1 MLIGLIKWFDT
12 EKGFG
17 AIGTYK
23 EGEFFLHTN
32 NFLEKPS
39 KLVKG
44 TAIVFKKLIDPKKNR
59 NTAVNCKPV
68 STREDFSLI
77 LKSLTEQDNIS
88 IEKEIRG
95 TSRHGNPYL
104 RKESVPFSVKVTA
117 TSQLFKSIDAE
128 TIQSFIIEYFDKE
141 LNKENF
147 IEFCEFIE
155 ARISKNISPEIAE
168 PLINRIFEYFKGKL
182 NDKILFSV
190 WKTKKF
196 KYIAYTEK
204 QDYEI
209 PVEVLSKFSNEIG
222 IAELNRI
229 KEYDFGNVLCESIAI
244 NRIETS
250 KKETI
255 AEIKNLLLLLPFIL
269 TEKKDAIA
277 QQLIITLTTAYR
289 KEINEQANSFGEIHT
304 NDDFNKHNRL
314 KQLIG
319 SEVTEKL
326 KNELTVEIDSI
337 IVAKCTENFRVSL
350 WLKGLIQNISF
361 DLINKEFL
369 KCDNEIKISI
379 LKKTALAEQFE
390 LLKNYHQQNNFE
402 QTFGILERY
411 LKSENSLSYYFE
423 LNEKLFDSEFFKDK
437 IGNDLLT
444 LFNDYVSHKA
454 TEDEKYNLFFK
465 GLTQDLSLTLAIKNA
480 ASLNANQ
487 CEKLFKT
494 YSSNQEF
501 IYEFLSTKVAAAKQE
516 DLNWIV
522 TLAKEYLETEIF
534 TKFDSEIFA
543 TLSPAD
549 YFKLWEYGKVNI
561 FPESYIASTLNEKYE
576 DYNKLKKWINDGL
589 VLSEKIK
596 SFLLSYLKANQE
608 VSDRII
614 FYRQYNHIKCL
625 VDLDNSTVSNI
636 EDFKNDFYSI
646 ILWFL
651 GSEISFDFDLLA
663 SKFIYFSPDDQ
674 VKIIRKLFFLKANGT
689 IQLSINELNKLTRI
703 DLDLYRTSK
712 KFNPEIPLDISTE
725 IILSALLSYTQT
737 NKFLVEG
744 ELLSLVLQSLG
755 TDKKRK
761 FKLSNYFENCEG
773 RLNAEFDW
781 SRNGEISKVNFGEG
795 RFYFAIKFEYD
806 PGLVEAVKNIPGRK
820 WNNDTKVWGVPSQY
834 ETEVLEFAKKNRFF
848 LDFEGSNYANNTHLA
863 KFLRGEVPNGISF
876 CEGRLANKQDDLFKK
891 DFWWCGNQKCFQ
903 KCETYHSL
911 EQWELYTLLD
921 FCEILE
927 LNTDETNRMNDFI
940 PKGYY
945 YQFIGLIN
953 RFNRLLDKIY
963 CQECNEILHPVD
975 TSHFAAHTV
984 VRFCCENDKCGQHKK
999 EVYLNHCLNGQCNS
1013 IVDSRISKSCKN
1025 GLYICDNCGSCCS
1038 HSMLQ
1043 RRLTNLQTTGGYI
1056 HQNLIKCV
1064 SEKLGHLER
1073 AEYFCHKCKGE
1084 MQEISTDIFLCN
1096 TCNVKYDT
1104 VKYKIKRPH
1113 RHLRTTNTN
1122 NGANDFDTDFT

>member
-95 TSRHGNPYL
+95 TSRHGNAYL

-117 TSQLFKSIDAE
+117 TSQLFKSIDTD
-128 TIQSFIIEYFDKE
+128 TIKSFILEYFDKE
-141 LNKENF
+141 LDKENF
-147 IEFCEFIE
+147 ITFCEFIE
-155 ARISKNISPEIAE
+155 ARISKNISTEIAE
-168 PLINRIFEYFKGKL
+168 PLINEIFEYFKGKL

-196 KYIAYTEK
+196 KYIAYTDK
-204 QDYEI
+204 QKYEI
-209 PVEVLSKFSNEIG
+209 PVEVLTKFSNEVG
-222 IAELNRI
+222 INELNRI
-229 KEYDFGNVLCESIAI
+229 KEYSFGAAFCEKIAI
-244 NRIETS
+244 EKIES
-250 KKETI
+250 AKEFTI
-255 AEIKNLLLLLPFIL
+255 ADIKNLYQLTSFIYSDRKDLLIQNLKLQFDLAYLNEIVAISSTYGTIE
-269 TEKKDAIA
+269 TEA
-277 QQLIITLTTAYR
+277 
-289 KEINEQANSFGEIHT
+289 
-304 NDDFNKHNRL
+304 DFNKYNLL
-314 KQLIG
+314 KQKVGKELDIQ
-319 SEVTEKL
+319 SKNSIFEKL
-326 KNELTVEIDSI
+326 NEI
-337 IVAKCTENFRVSL
+337 IVLNCSESFKVSL
-350 WLKGLIQNISF
+350 WLKGLIKDIPF
-361 DLINKEFL
+361 DSIKIKFL
-369 KCDNEIKISI
+369 KCDSETKISI
-379 LKKTALAEQFE
+379 LKRIALAEQFE
-390 LLKNYHQQNNFE
+390 LLTNYHQQNTFE
-402 QTFGILERY
+402 QTFEVLEKY
-411 LKSENSLSYYFE
+411 IKSENSLSYYFE
-423 LNEKLFDSEFFKDK
+423 LNEKIFDSEFLKDK

-465 GLTQDLSLTLAIKNA
+465 GLTQDLSLPLAIKNA
-480 ASLNANQ
+480 ASLNTNQ
-487 CEKLFKT
+487 CEKLLKT
-494 YSSNQEF
+494 YSSNQGF
-501 IYEFLSTKVAAAKQE
+501 IYEFLNTQVAEAKQE
-516 DLNWIV
+516 DLKWIV
-522 TLAKEYLETEIF
+522 TFAKEYLDNEAF
-534 TKFDSEIFA
+534 TKFDSELFA
-543 TLSPAD
+543 SLNSAD

-561 FPESYIASTLNEKYE
+561 FPESYIASILNEKYE
-576 DYNKLKKWINDGL
+576 DFNKLKKWITEGL
-589 VLSEKIK
+589 ASLEKIK

-625 VDLDNSTVSNI
+625 VDLDNTTISNI
-636 EDFKNDFYSI
+636 EDIKNDFYSI

-651 GSEISFDFDLLA
+651 GIGSIFDFDLLA

-689 IQLSINELNKLTRI
+689 IQLSINELNKLTRV

-712 KFNPEIPLDISTE
+712 RFNPEIPIDISTE
-725 IILSALLSYTQT
+725 IILSALFNYTQT

-761 FKLSNYFENCEG
+761 FKLTNYFEKCGG

-806 PGLVEAVKNIPGRK
+806 PSLVEAVKNIPGRK
-820 WNNDTKVWGVPSQY
+820 WNNDTKLWGVPSQY
-834 ETEVLEFAKKNRFF
+834 ENEVLEFAKNNRFF

-891 DFWWCGNQKCFQ
+891 EFWWCGNQKCFQ
-903 KCETYHSL
+903 KCETYHSI

-940 PKGYY
+940 PKGHY

-963 CQECNEILHPVD
+963 CHECNEILHPVD

-1025 GLYICDNCGSCCS
+1025 GLYICENCGSCCS

-1043 RRLTNLQTTGGYI
+1043 RRLANLQTTGGYI

-1064 SEKLGHLER
+1064 NEKLGHLER
-1073 AEYFCHKCKGE
+1073 AEYFCYKCKDE
-1084 MQEISTDIFLCN
+1084 MQETSTDLFNCSK
-1096 TCNVKYDT
+1096 CNVKYDT
-1104 VKYKIKRPH
+1104 TKYKIKRTH
-1113 RHLRTTNTN
+1113 RHLRTTNTDN
-1122 NGANDFDTDFT
+1122 ASTDLDDFFS

>member
-104 RKESVPFSVKVTA
+104 RKENVPFSVKITA
-117 TSQLFKSIDAE
+117 TSQLFKSIDTD
-128 TIQSFIIEYFDKE
+128 TIKSFILEYFDKE
-141 LNKENF
+141 LDKENF
-147 IEFCEFIE
+147 ITFCEFIE

-168 PLINRIFEYFKGKL
+168 PLINEIFEYFKGKL

-196 KYIAYTEK
+196 KYIAYSEK

-209 PVEVLSKFSNEIG
+209 PVEILTKFSNEID

-229 KEYDFGNVLCESIAI
+229 KEYDFGIALCEGIAI

-269 TEKKDAIA
+269 TEKKEGIT
-277 QQLIITLTTAYR
+277 QQLTIRLTTAYR
-289 KEINEQANSFGEIHT
+289 KEINEQANSFSEIHT

-319 SEVTEKL
+319 SEVTEEIK
-326 KNELTVEIDSI
+326 KELTLEIDNI
-337 IVAKCTENFRVSL
+337 IVAKCTENFKVSL
-350 WLKGLIQNISF
+350 WLKDLIQSIPF
-361 DLINKEFL
+361 DLIIKEFL
-369 KCDNEIKISI
+369 KCDSEAKMSI
-379 LKKTALAEQFE
+379 LKRNALAEQFE
-390 LLKNYHQQNNFE
+390 LLKNYNQQNTFE
-402 QTFGILERY
+402 QTFEVLEKY
-411 LKSENSLSYYFE
+411 IKSENSLSYYFE
-423 LNEKLFDSEFFKDK
+423 LNEKIFDSEFLKDK

-465 GLTQDLSLTLAIKNA
+465 GLTQELSLPLAIKNA
-480 ASLNANQ
+480 ASLNTNQ
-487 CEKLFKT
+487 CEKLLKT
-494 YSSNQEF
+494 YSSNQGF
-501 IYEFLSTKVAAAKQE
+501 IYEFLNTKVAEAKQE
-516 DLNWIV
+516 DLKWIV
-522 TLAKEYLETEIF
+522 TFAKEYLDNETF
-534 TKFDSEIFA
+534 TKFDSELFA
-543 TLSPAD
+543 SLNSAD

-561 FPESYIASTLNEKYE
+561 FPESYVASILNEKYE
-576 DYNKLKKWINDGL
+576 DYNKLKKWITEGL
-589 VLSEKIK
+589 VSLEKIT

-625 VDLDNSTVSNI
+625 VDLDNSTISNI

-651 GSEISFDFDLLA
+651 GIGSTFDFDLLA
-663 SKFIYFSPDDQ
+663 SKFIYFSPDEQ
-674 VKIIRKLFFLKANGT
+674 VKIIRKLFFLKANET
-689 IQLSINELNKLTRI
+689 IQLSISDLNKLTRV

-712 KFNPEIPLDISTE
+712 RLNPEIPLDISTE
-725 IILSALLSYTQT
+725 IILSALLNYTQK

-761 FKLSNYFENCEG
+761 FKLTNYFENCGG

-781 SRNGEISKVNFGEG
+781 NRNGKISKVTFGEG
-795 RFYFAIKFEYD
+795 RFYFAIEFEYK

-820 WNNDTKVWGVPSQY
+820 WNNDTKLWGVPSQY
-834 ETEVLEFAKKNRFF
+834 ENEVLEFAKNHRFF

-863 KFLRGEVPNGISF
+863 NFLRGEVPNGISF
-876 CEGRLANKQDDLFKK
+876 CEGRLANKQDELFKK
-891 DFWWCGNQKCFQ
+891 EFWWCGNQKCFQ

-940 PKGYY
+940 PKGHY

-963 CQECNEILHPVD
+963 CHECNEILHPVD

-1013 IVDSRISKSCKN
+1013 IVDSRVSKSCNN
-1025 GLYICDNCGSCCS
+1025 GLYICENCGSCCS

-1064 SEKLGHLER
+1064 NEKLGHLER
-1073 AEYFCHKCKGE
+1073 AEYFCYKCKAE
-1084 MQEISTDIFLCN
+1084 MQEISTDIFVCN
-1096 TCNVKYDT
+1096 VCNVKYDT

-1113 RHLRTTNTN
+1113 KHLRTTNTS
-1122 NGANDFDTDFT
+1122 NGTNDFDTDFT

>member
-104 RKESVPFSVKVTA
+104 KKENVPFSVKVTA

-128 TIQSFIIEYFDKE
+128 TIQSFILEYFDKE

-147 IEFCEFIE
+147 ITFCEFIE

-168 PLINRIFEYFKGKL
+168 PLINRIFEYFKDKL

-190 WKTKKF
+190 WKAKKF

-209 PVEVLSKFSNEIG
+209 PVEVLTKFSNEIG
-222 IAELNRI
+222 IPELNRI
-229 KEYDFGNVLCESIAI
+229 KEYDYGNILCESIAI

-269 TEKKDAIA
+269 TEKKEGIT
-277 QQLIITLTTAYR
+277 QQLTSLITTAYR
-289 KEINEQANSFGEIHT
+289 KEINKQANSFSEIHT

-314 KQLIG
+314 KQVIG
-319 SEVTEKL
+319 SEVTVEI
-326 KNELTVEIDSI
+326 KNELTVEIDNI
-337 IVAKCTENFRVSL
+337 IVAKCTENFKVSL
-350 WLKGLIQNISF
+350 WLKGLIQSIPF
-361 DLINKEFL
+361 ELINKEFL

-379 LKKTALAEQFE
+379 LKKIALAEQFE
-390 LLKNYHQQNNFE
+390 LLKNYHQQNTFE
-402 QTFGILERY
+402 QTFEILERY

-423 LNEKLFDSEFFKDK
+423 LNEKIFDSEFFKDK

-480 ASLNANQ
+480 ASLNTNQ
-487 CEKLFKT
+487 CEKLLQT
-494 YSSNQEF
+494 YSSNQGF
-501 IYEFLSTKVAAAKQE
+501 IYEFLITKVAAAKQE
-516 DLNWIV
+516 DLKWIV
-522 TLAKEYLETEIF
+522 TLAKEYLEKEIF
-534 TKFDSEIFA
+534 AKFDSEIFA
-543 TLSPAD
+543 TLNPAD
-549 YFKLWEYGKVNI
+549 YFELWEYGKVNI

-576 DYNKLKKWINDGL
+576 DYNKLKKWITDGL
-589 VLSEKIK
+589 VSLEKVK

-651 GSEISFDFDLLA
+651 SSGIAFDFDLLA

-689 IQLSINELNKLTRI
+689 IQLSINDLNKLTRI
-703 DLDLYRTSK
+703 DLDLYRTIK

-761 FKLSNYFENCEG
+761 FKLTNYFENCGG

-820 WNNDTKVWGVPSQY
+820 WNNDTKLWGVPSQY
-834 ETEVLEFAKKNRFF
+834 ETEVLEFAKNNRFF

-863 KFLRGEVPNGISF
+863 KFIRGEVPNGISF

-940 PKGYY
+940 PKGHY

-1025 GLYICDNCGSCCS
+1025 GLYICENCGSCCS

-1064 SEKLGHLER
+1064 NEKLGHLER
-1073 AEYFCHKCKGE
+1073 AEYFCYKCKDE
-1084 MQEISTDIFLCN
+1084 MQEISTDIFVCN

-1122 NGANDFDTDFT
+1122 NGANDFDSDFT